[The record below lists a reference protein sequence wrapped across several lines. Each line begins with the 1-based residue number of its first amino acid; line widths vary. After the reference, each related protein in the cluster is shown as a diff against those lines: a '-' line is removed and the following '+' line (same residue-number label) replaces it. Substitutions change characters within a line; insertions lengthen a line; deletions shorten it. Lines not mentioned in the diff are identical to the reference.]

1 MNIKK
6 ISLILCVLFI
16 SASMFTIHSASVS
29 AATNSNI
36 TFEDVTKNHP
46 AYEEIN
52 YLVSLGVIQGYFV
65 NGKRVFGP
73 NNNVTRGQAAKMVVV
88 ASGNKPLVVNKSSFS
103 DVTVGTEMSGYIER
117 AVQLG
122 FFDKNIKGEFLPNKA
137 LSRGEMSYVLTKAF
151 NLDTSEYE
159 GIDSPF
165 TDVGITH
172 EYVKYINTIYY
183 NGITN
188 GTGKTYLPNS
198 TVTRSQFSLFV
209 ARAKS
214 EKYRLELPVKGVTV
228 PDTSQVIGLV
238 KVTTDGLNIRKS
250 TDSTSTT
257 NIVGKV
263 NTGGKLSVYAVEGN
277 WLKVS
282 YKGAYAYIFKQ
293 YAEFLD
299 ADGNALGAV
308 EKEVTTKNAVNLYV
322 KPTSSAKVI
331 STIKANVKLPVYKT
345 VGGYY
350 LTQVNGLP
358 GYVVANSTTDTVE
371 EEKPNPNPDPGT
383 PPVTSGD
390 VLGRV
395 TVANLNVRSQSN
407 STSAVLFKLNKGEY
421 VQVNSISGYWAE
433 ITYNGQTGF
442 VHKSYLKLLNQSAK
456 PLQNRVIILDPGHGG
471 KDPGTVK
478 GSVSEK
484 SITLKVST
492 QVKQLLENAGAK
504 VYMTRT
510 GDTYPSLQD
519 RVDFTQANYG
529 EIFVSVHVNS
539 AANSSAQGTETYYA
553 ISTGDMYQEDIDL
566 ATFVNNQI
574 VNNLNM
580 KNRGVKQE
588 QYYVIRNMVI
598 PSILVELGF
607 LTNTEDHNKMTND
620 QYVNL
625 FAESIYNGILQ
636 YYKKQ

>member
-16 SASMFTIHSASVS
+16 SASMFTIHSASVL
-29 AATNSNI
+29 ADTTKNI
-36 TFEDVTKNHP
+36 KFEDIPNNHE

-52 YLVSLGVIQGYFV
+52 YLVNLGVIQGYFV
-65 NGKRVFGP
+65 NGKRIFGP
-73 NNNVTRGQAAKMVVV
+73 KESVTREQVAKMVVV

-103 DVTVGTEMSGYIER
+103 DVTVGTEMSGYVER

-122 FFDKNIKGEFLPNKA
+122 FFSKNTQGKFLPKKPIT
-137 LSRGEMSYVLTKAF
+137 RDEMSYVLTKAF
-151 NLDTSEYE
+151 NLDTSEYK

-165 TDVGITH
+165 ADVNTKDFYA
-172 EYVKYINTIYY
+172 EYINTIYY

-188 GTGKTYLPNS
+188 GTGENYLPNN
-198 TVTRSQFSLFV
+198 TVTRAHFSLFV
-209 ARAKS
+209 ARAKN
-214 EKYRLELPVKGVTV
+214 EKYRLELPVKGSAV
-228 PDTSQVIGLV
+228 PDTTQVIGLIQ
-238 KVTTDGLNIRKS
+238 VTTDALNIRKTKDTAS
-250 TDSTSTT
+250 DA

-263 NTGGKLSVYAVEGN
+263 DKGGKLSVYQVEDK
-277 WLKVS
+277 WLKVT
-282 YKGAYAYIFKQ
+282 YKGAFAYIYKD
-293 YAEFLD
+293 YAQFLD
-299 ADGNALGAV
+299 ADGNELGSV
-308 EKEVTTKNAVNLYV
+308 QKEVTTKGAINLYV
-322 KPTSSAKVI
+322 KATSSSKVI
-331 STIKANVKLPVYKT
+331 LSIKANEKLPVYNT

-350 LTQVNGLP
+350 LTQVNGIP
-358 GYVVANSTTDTVE
+358 GYIVANSTTETDIE
-371 EEKPNPNPDPGT
+371 EQPDPTPT
-383 PPVTSGD
+383 PPTASGD
-390 VLGRV
+390 VLGRA
-395 TVANLNVRSQSN
+395 TVGNLNVRSQGN
-407 STSAVLFKLNKGEY
+407 TTSEVLFKLNKGDS
-421 VQVNSISGYWAE
+421 VKVNQIKGYWAE
-433 ITYNGQTGF
+433 IEYNGQVGF
-442 VHKSYLKLLNQSAK
+442 VHKSYLKLLNQNGK
-456 PLQNRVIILDPGHGG
+456 PLQDRIIILDPGHGG

-484 SITLKVST
+484 NITLKVGT
-492 QVKQLLENAGAK
+492 LVKQKLENAGAK

-519 RVDFTQANYG
+519 RVDFTSANYG
-529 EIFVSVHVNS
+529 EVFVSIHVNS
-539 AANSSAQGTETYYA
+539 AANTSAQGTETYYA
-553 ISTGDMYQEDIDL
+553 ISTGDMHEEDIDL

-574 VNNLNM
+574 INNLNM
-580 KNRGVKQE
+580 KNRGVKEE

>member
-1 MNIKK
+1 
-6 ISLILCVLFI
+6 
-16 SASMFTIHSASVS
+16 MFTIHSASVS

-209 ARAKS
+209 SRAKN

-250 TDSTSTT
+250 TDSASTT

-371 EEKPNPNPDPGT
+371 EEKPNPDPDPDPGI

-433 ITYNGQTGF
+433 ISYNGQTGY
-442 VHKSYLKLLNQSAK
+442 VHKSYLKLLNQTAK

-539 AANSSAQGTETYYA
+539 AANTSAQGTETYYA

-574 VNNLNM
+574 VSNLNM

-625 FAESIYNGILQ
+625 FAESIYSGILQ

>member
-1 MNIKK
+1 
-6 ISLILCVLFI
+6 
-16 SASMFTIHSASVS
+16 MFTIHSASVS

-137 LSRGEMSYVLTKAF
+137 LTRGEMSYVLTKAF
-151 NLDTSEYE
+151 KLDTSEYE

-188 GTGKTYLPNS
+188 GTGNTYLPNS

-214 EKYRLELPVKGVTV
+214 EKYRLELPVKGVQV
-228 PDTSQVIGLV
+228 PDVSQVIGLV

-250 TDSTSTT
+250 KDSNSNA

-277 WLKVS
+277 WLKVT

-299 ADGNALGAV
+299 TDGNELGAV
-308 EKEVTTKNAVNLYV
+308 EKEVTTKNNVNLYV

-331 STIKANVKLPVYKT
+331 VSIKANEKLPVYKT

-358 GYVVANSTTDTVE
+358 GYVVANSTTDTTG
-371 EEKPNPNPDPGT
+371 EEKPDPDPIQ
-383 PPVTSGD
+383 PPPPASGE

-395 TVANLNVRSQSN
+395 TVANLNVRSQNN

-421 VQVNSISGYWAE
+421 VQVNSINGYWAE
-433 ITYNGQTGF
+433 ITHNGQTGY

-456 PLQNRVIILDPGHGG
+456 PLQNRIIILDPGHGG

-478 GSVSEK
+478 GSASEK
-484 SITLKVST
+484 NITLKVST

-539 AANSSAQGTETYYA
+539 AANTSAQGTETYYA
-553 ISTGDMYQEDIDL
+553 ISTGDMYQEDVDL

-607 LTNTEDHNKMTND
+607 LTNTEDNSKMTND
-620 QYVNL
+620 EYVKL

>member
-433 ITYNGQTGF
+433 ITYNGQTGY

>member
-6 ISLILCVLFI
+6 ISLILCVLLI

-36 TFEDVTKNHP
+36 TFEDVTKTHP

-122 FFDKNIKGEFLPNKA
+122 FFDKNIKGEFLPNKP
-137 LSRGEMSYVLTKAF
+137 LTRGEMSYVLTKAF

-165 TDVGITH
+165 TDVAITH

-188 GTGKTYLPNS
+188 GTGDKYLPNS

-214 EKYRLELPVKGVTV
+214 EKYRLELPVKGVQV

-238 KVTTDGLNIRKS
+238 KVTTEGLNIRKS
-250 TDSTSTT
+250 KDSSSST

-277 WLKVS
+277 WLKVT
-282 YKGAYAYIFKQ
+282 YKGAFAYVFKQ
-293 YAEFLD
+293 YTEFLD
-299 ADGNALGAV
+299 ADGNELGAV
-308 EKEVTTKNAVNLYV
+308 EKEVTTNGAVNLYV

-331 STIKANVKLPVYKT
+331 SSVKANEKLPVYKT
-345 VGGYY
+345 IGGYY

-358 GYVVANSTTDTVE
+358 GYIVANSTTDATGEV
-371 EEKPNPNPDPGT
+371 KPNPDPT
-383 PPVTSGD
+383 PPPASGD
-390 VLGRV
+390 VLGKV
-395 TVANLNVRSQSN
+395 TVANLNVRSQGN
-407 STSAVLFKLNKGEY
+407 STSPVLFKLNKGEY
-421 VQVNSISGYWAE
+421 VQVNSINGYWAE
-433 ITYNGQTGF
+433 ITYNGQTGY
-442 VHKSYLKLLNQSAK
+442 VHKSYLKLLNQTAK
-456 PLQNRVIILDPGHGG
+456 PLQNRIIILDPGHGG

-529 EIFVSVHVNS
+529 EIFVSIHVNS
-539 AANSSAQGTETYYA
+539 AANASAQGTETYYA

-620 QYVNL
+620 QYVKL

>member
-88 ASGNKPLVVNKSSFS
+88 ASRNKPLIVNKSSFS

-137 LSRGEMSYVLTKAF
+137 LTRGEMSYVLTKAF

-250 TDSTSTT
+250 TDSSSTT

-299 ADGNALGAV
+299 ADGNVLGAV

-331 STIKANVKLPVYKT
+331 STIKTNVKLPVYKT

-350 LTQVNGLP
+350 LTQVDGLP
-358 GYVVANSTTDTVE
+358 GYVVANSTTDAVE
-371 EEKPNPNPDPGT
+371 EEKPNPDPGT
-383 PPVTSGD
+383 PPVISGD

-433 ITYNGQTGF
+433 ITYNGQTGY

-492 QVKQLLENAGAK
+492 QVKQLLESAGAK

>member
-88 ASGNKPLVVNKSSFS
+88 ASGNKPLIVNKSSFS

-137 LSRGEMSYVLTKAF
+137 LTRGEMGYVLTKAF

-250 TDSTSTT
+250 TDSASTT

-433 ITYNGQTGF
+433 ITYNGQTGY

>member
-1 MNIKK
+1 
-6 ISLILCVLFI
+6 
-16 SASMFTIHSASVS
+16 MFTIHSASVS

-88 ASGNKPLVVNKSSFS
+88 ASGNKPLIVNKSSFS

-137 LSRGEMSYVLTKAF
+137 LTRGEMSYVLTKAF

-299 ADGNALGAV
+299 AEGNALGAV

-371 EEKPNPNPDPGT
+371 EEKPNPDPGT

-433 ITYNGQTGF
+433 ITYNGQTGY

>member
-16 SASMFTIHSASVS
+16 SASMFTLHSASVS
-29 AATNSNI
+29 ANTNI
-36 TFEDVTKNHP
+36 KFEDVSNNHS

-52 YLVSLGVIQGYFV
+52 YLVNLGVIQGYFV

-88 ASGNKPLVVNKSSFS
+88 ASGNKPLVVHKSSFS
-103 DVTVGTEMSGYIER
+103 DVTAGTEMSGYIER

-122 FFDKNIKGEFLPNKA
+122 FFDKNVKGQFLPNKP
-137 LSRGEMSYVLTKAF
+137 LTRGEMSFVLSKAF

-159 GIDSPF
+159 GVDSPF
-165 TDVGITH
+165 IDIGITH
-172 EYVKYINTIYY
+172 EYVKYVNTIYY

-188 GTGKTYLPNS
+188 GTGDKYLPND
-198 TVTRSQFSLFV
+198 TVTRAHFSLFV

-214 EKYRLELPVKGVTV
+214 EKYRLELPVKGSSV
-228 PDTSQVIGLV
+228 PDTSQVIGLM

-250 TDSTSTT
+250 KDSSSNT
-257 NIVGKV
+257 NVVGQV
-263 NTGGKLSVYAVEGN
+263 NKGGKLSIYAVEGN
-277 WLKVS
+277 WLKVT
-282 YKGAYAYIFKQ
+282 YKGAYAYVFKQ

-299 ADGNALGAV
+299 ADGNELGSV
-308 EKEVTTKNAVNLYV
+308 EKEVVTKGAVNLYV
-322 KPTSSAKVI
+322 KPTSSAKI
-331 STIKANVKLPVYKT
+331 ITTLKANEKLPVYKT

-350 LTQVNGLP
+350 LTKVDGLP
-358 GYVVANSTTDTVE
+358 GYIVANSTTDTVVE
-371 EEKPNPNPDPGT
+371 ETPKPNPTPTPT
-383 PPVTSGD
+383 PPPAASGD
-390 VLGRV
+390 VLGKV

-407 STSAVLFKLNKGEY
+407 STSTVLFKLNKGVT
-421 VQVNSISGYWAE
+421 VQVHNIDGYWAE
-433 ITYNGQTGF
+433 ISYNGQTGY
-442 VHKSYLKLLNQSAK
+442 VHKSYLKLLNQSAN
-456 PLQNRVIILDPGHGG
+456 PLQGRIIILDPGHGG
-471 KDPGTVK
+471 KDPGAVS

-484 SITLKVST
+484 SITLKVGT

-529 EIFVSVHVNS
+529 EIFVSIHVNS
-539 AANSSAQGTETYYA
+539 AANTSAQGTETYYA

-566 ATFVNNQI
+566 ATFINNQI

-607 LTNTEDHNKMTND
+607 LSNSQDRNKMTND
-620 QYVNL
+620 QYVTL

>member
-1 MNIKK
+1 
-6 ISLILCVLFI
+6 
-16 SASMFTIHSASVS
+16 MFTIHSASVS

-36 TFEDVTKNHP
+36 TFEDVTKTHP

-122 FFDKNIKGEFLPNKA
+122 FFDKNIKGEFLPNKP
-137 LSRGEMSYVLTKAF
+137 LTRGEMSYVLTKAF

-165 TDVGITH
+165 TDVAITH

-188 GTGKTYLPNS
+188 GTGDKYLPNS

-214 EKYRLELPVKGVTV
+214 EKYRLELPVKGVQV

-238 KVTTDGLNIRKS
+238 KVTTEGLNIRKS
-250 TDSTSTT
+250 KDSSSST

-277 WLKVS
+277 WLKVT
-282 YKGAYAYIFKQ
+282 YKGAFAYVFKQ
-293 YAEFLD
+293 YTEFLD
-299 ADGNALGAV
+299 ADGNELGAV
-308 EKEVTTKNAVNLYV
+308 EKEVTTNGAVNLYV

-331 STIKANVKLPVYKT
+331 SSVKANEKLPVYKT
-345 VGGYY
+345 IGGYY

-358 GYVVANSTTDTVE
+358 GYIVANSTTDATGEV
-371 EEKPNPNPDPGT
+371 KPNPDPT
-383 PPVTSGD
+383 PPPASGD
-390 VLGRV
+390 VLGKV
-395 TVANLNVRSQSN
+395 TVANLNVRSQGN
-407 STSAVLFKLNKGEY
+407 STSPVLFKLNKGEY
-421 VQVNSISGYWAE
+421 VQVNSINGYWAE
-433 ITYNGQTGF
+433 ITYNGQTGY
-442 VHKSYLKLLNQSAK
+442 VHKSYLKLLNQTAK
-456 PLQNRVIILDPGHGG
+456 PLQNRIIILDPGHGG

-484 SITLKVST
+484 AL
-492 QVKQLLENAGAK
+492 
-504 VYMTRT
+504 
-510 GDTYPSLQD
+510 
-519 RVDFTQANYG
+519 
-529 EIFVSVHVNS
+529 H
-539 AANSSAQGTETYYA
+539 
-553 ISTGDMYQEDIDL
+553 
-566 ATFVNNQI
+566 
-574 VNNLNM
+574 
-580 KNRGVKQE
+580 
-588 QYYVIRNMVI
+588 
-598 PSILVELGF
+598 
-607 LTNTEDHNKMTND
+607 
-620 QYVNL
+620 
-625 FAESIYNGILQ
+625 
-636 YYKKQ
+636 

>member
-1 MNIKK
+1 
-6 ISLILCVLFI
+6 
-16 SASMFTIHSASVS
+16 MFTIHSASVS

-88 ASGNKPLVVNKSSFS
+88 ASGNKPLIVNKSSFS

-137 LSRGEMSYVLTKAF
+137 LTRGEMSYVLTKAF

-250 TDSTSTT
+250 TDSSSTT

-299 ADGNALGAV
+299 ADGNVLGAV

-331 STIKANVKLPVYKT
+331 STIKTNVKLPVYKT

-350 LTQVNGLP
+350 LTQVDGLP
-358 GYVVANSTTDTVE
+358 GYVVANSTTDAVE
-371 EEKPNPNPDPGT
+371 EEKPNPDPGT
-383 PPVTSGD
+383 PPVISGD

-433 ITYNGQTGF
+433 ITYNGQTGY

-456 PLQNRVIILDPGHGG
+456 PLQNRIIILDPGHGG

-492 QVKQLLENAGAK
+492 QVKQLLESAGAK

>member
-1 MNIKK
+1 
-6 ISLILCVLFI
+6 
-16 SASMFTIHSASVS
+16 MFTLHSASVS
-29 AATNSNI
+29 ANTNI
-36 TFEDVTKNHP
+36 KFEDVSNNHS

-52 YLVSLGVIQGYFV
+52 YLVNLGVIQGYFV

-88 ASGNKPLVVNKSSFS
+88 ASGNKPLVVHKSSFS
-103 DVTVGTEMSGYIER
+103 DVTAGTEMSGYIER

-122 FFDKNIKGEFLPNKA
+122 FFDKNVKGQFLPNKP
-137 LSRGEMSYVLTKAF
+137 LTRGEMSFVLSKAF

-159 GIDSPF
+159 GVDSPF
-165 TDVGITH
+165 IDIGITH
-172 EYVKYINTIYY
+172 EYVKYVNTIYY

-188 GTGKTYLPNS
+188 GTGDKYLPND
-198 TVTRSQFSLFV
+198 TVTRAHFSLFV

-214 EKYRLELPVKGVTV
+214 EKYRLELPVKGSSV
-228 PDTSQVIGLV
+228 PDTSQVIGLM

-250 TDSTSTT
+250 KDSSSNT
-257 NIVGKV
+257 NVVGQV
-263 NTGGKLSVYAVEGN
+263 NKGGKLSIYAVEGN
-277 WLKVS
+277 WLKVT
-282 YKGAYAYIFKQ
+282 YKGAYAYVFKQ

-299 ADGNALGAV
+299 ADGNELGSV
-308 EKEVTTKNAVNLYV
+308 EKEVVTKGAVNLYV
-322 KPTSSAKVI
+322 KPTSSAKI
-331 STIKANVKLPVYKT
+331 ITTLKANEKLPVYKT

-350 LTQVNGLP
+350 LTKVDGLP
-358 GYVVANSTTDTVE
+358 GYIVANSTTDTVVE
-371 EEKPNPNPDPGT
+371 ETPKPNPTPTPT
-383 PPVTSGD
+383 PPPAASGD
-390 VLGRV
+390 VLGKV

-407 STSAVLFKLNKGEY
+407 STSTVLFKLNKGVT
-421 VQVNSISGYWAE
+421 VQVHNIDGYWAE
-433 ITYNGQTGF
+433 ISYNGQTGY
-442 VHKSYLKLLNQSAK
+442 VHKSYLKLLNQSAN
-456 PLQNRVIILDPGHGG
+456 PLQGRIIILDPGHGG
-471 KDPGTVK
+471 KDPGAVS

-484 SITLKVST
+484 SITLKVGT

-529 EIFVSVHVNS
+529 EIFVSIHVNS
-539 AANSSAQGTETYYA
+539 AANTSAQGTETYYA

-566 ATFVNNQI
+566 ATFINNQI

-607 LTNTEDHNKMTND
+607 LSNSQDRNKMTND
-620 QYVNL
+620 QYVTL

>member
-1 MNIKK
+1 
-6 ISLILCVLFI
+6 
-16 SASMFTIHSASVS
+16 MFTIHSASVS

-88 ASGNKPLVVNKSSFS
+88 ASGNKPLIVNKSSFS

-137 LSRGEMSYVLTKAF
+137 LTRGEMGYVLTKAF

-250 TDSTSTT
+250 TDSASTT

-433 ITYNGQTGF
+433 ITYNGQTGY

>member
-88 ASGNKPLVVNKSSFS
+88 ASGNKPLIVNKSSFS

-137 LSRGEMSYVLTKAF
+137 LTRGEMSYVLTKAF

-250 TDSTSTT
+250 TDSASTT

-433 ITYNGQTGF
+433 ITYNGQTGY

-519 RVDFTQANYG
+519 RVDFTQANFG

>member
-88 ASGNKPLVVNKSSFS
+88 ASGNKPLIVNKSSFS

-137 LSRGEMSYVLTKAF
+137 LTRGEMSYVLTKAF

-250 TDSTSTT
+250 TDSSSTT

-299 ADGNALGAV
+299 ADGNVLGAV

-331 STIKANVKLPVYKT
+331 STIKTNVKLPVYKT

-350 LTQVNGLP
+350 LTQVDGLP
-358 GYVVANSTTDTVE
+358 GYVVANSTTDAVE
-371 EEKPNPNPDPGT
+371 EEKPNPDPGT
-383 PPVTSGD
+383 PPVISGD

-433 ITYNGQTGF
+433 ITYNGQTGY

-492 QVKQLLENAGAK
+492 QVKQLLESAGAK

>member
-1 MNIKK
+1 
-6 ISLILCVLFI
+6 
-16 SASMFTIHSASVS
+16 MFTLHSASVS
-29 AATNSNI
+29 ANTNI
-36 TFEDVTKNHP
+36 KFEDVSNNHS

-52 YLVSLGVIQGYFV
+52 YLVNLGVIQGYFV

-103 DVTVGTEMSGYIER
+103 DVTAGTEMSGYIER

-122 FFDKNIKGEFLPNKA
+122 FFDKNVKGQFLPNKP
-137 LSRGEMSYVLTKAF
+137 LTRGEMSFVLSKAF

-159 GIDSPF
+159 GVDSPF
-165 TDVGITH
+165 IDIGITH
-172 EYVKYINTIYY
+172 EYVKYVNTIYY

-188 GTGKTYLPNS
+188 GTGDKYLPND
-198 TVTRSQFSLFV
+198 TVTRAHFSLFV

-214 EKYRLELPVKGVTV
+214 EKYRLELPVKGSSV
-228 PDTSQVIGLV
+228 PDTSQVIGLM

-250 TDSTSTT
+250 KDSSSNT
-257 NIVGKV
+257 NVVGQV
-263 NTGGKLSVYAVEGN
+263 NKGGKLSIYAVEGN
-277 WLKVS
+277 WLKVT
-282 YKGAYAYIFKQ
+282 YKGAYAYVFKQ

-299 ADGNALGAV
+299 ADGNELGSV
-308 EKEVTTKNAVNLYV
+308 EKEVVTKGAVNLYV
-322 KPTSSAKVI
+322 KPTSSAKI
-331 STIKANVKLPVYKT
+331 ITTLKANEKLPVYKT

-350 LTQVNGLP
+350 LTKVDGLP
-358 GYVVANSTTDTVE
+358 GYIVANSTTDTVVE
-371 EEKPNPNPDPGT
+371 ETPKPNPTPTPT
-383 PPVTSGD
+383 PPPAASGD
-390 VLGRV
+390 VLGKV

-407 STSAVLFKLNKGEY
+407 STSTVLFKLNKGVT
-421 VQVNSISGYWAE
+421 VQVHNIDGYWAE
-433 ITYNGQTGF
+433 ISYNGQTGY
-442 VHKSYLKLLNQSAK
+442 VHKSYLKLLNQSAN
-456 PLQNRVIILDPGHGG
+456 PLQGRIIILDPGHGG
-471 KDPGTVK
+471 KDPGAVS

-484 SITLKVST
+484 SITLKVGT

-529 EIFVSVHVNS
+529 EIFVSIHVNS
-539 AANSSAQGTETYYA
+539 AANTSAQGTETYYA

-566 ATFVNNQI
+566 ATFINNQI

-607 LTNTEDHNKMTND
+607 LSNSQDRNKMTND
-620 QYVNL
+620 QYVTL

>member
-1 MNIKK
+1 
-6 ISLILCVLFI
+6 
-16 SASMFTIHSASVS
+16 MFTIHSASVS

-358 GYVVANSTTDTVE
+358 GYVVANSTTDTIE

-433 ITYNGQTGF
+433 ITYNGQTGY

>member
-1 MNIKK
+1 
-6 ISLILCVLFI
+6 
-16 SASMFTIHSASVS
+16 MFTIHSASVS

-36 TFEDVTKNHP
+36 TFEDVTKTHP

-122 FFDKNIKGEFLPNKA
+122 FFDKNIKGEFLPNKP
-137 LSRGEMSYVLTKAF
+137 LTRGEMSYVLTKAF

-165 TDVGITH
+165 TDVAITH

-188 GTGKTYLPNS
+188 GTGDKYLPNS

-214 EKYRLELPVKGVTV
+214 EKYRLELPVKGVQV

-238 KVTTDGLNIRKS
+238 KVTTEGLNIRKS
-250 TDSTSTT
+250 KDSSSST

-277 WLKVS
+277 WLKVT
-282 YKGAYAYIFKQ
+282 YKGAFAYVFKQ
-293 YAEFLD
+293 YTEFLD
-299 ADGNALGAV
+299 ADGNELGAV
-308 EKEVTTKNAVNLYV
+308 EKEVTTNGAVNLYV

-331 STIKANVKLPVYKT
+331 SSVKANEKLPVYKT
-345 VGGYY
+345 IGGYY

-358 GYVVANSTTDTVE
+358 GYIVANSTTDATGEV
-371 EEKPNPNPDPGT
+371 KPNPDPT
-383 PPVTSGD
+383 PPPASGD
-390 VLGRV
+390 VLGKV
-395 TVANLNVRSQSN
+395 TVANLNVRSQGN
-407 STSAVLFKLNKGEY
+407 STSPVLFKLNKGEY
-421 VQVNSISGYWAE
+421 VQVNSINGYWAE
-433 ITYNGQTGF
+433 ITYNGQTGY
-442 VHKSYLKLLNQSAK
+442 VHKSYLKLLNQTAK
-456 PLQNRVIILDPGHGG
+456 PLQNRIIILDPGHGG

-539 AANSSAQGTETYYA
+539 AANASAQGTETYYA

-620 QYVNL
+620 QYVKL

>member
-1 MNIKK
+1 
-6 ISLILCVLFI
+6 
-16 SASMFTIHSASVS
+16 MFTIHSASVS

-36 TFEDVTKNHP
+36 TFQDVTKNHP

-88 ASGNKPLVVNKSSFS
+88 ASGNKPLIVNKSSFS

-137 LSRGEMSYVLTKAF
+137 LTRGEMSYVLTKAF

-250 TDSTSTT
+250 TDSASTT

-433 ITYNGQTGF
+433 ITYNGQTGY

>member
-1 MNIKK
+1 
-6 ISLILCVLFI
+6 
-16 SASMFTIHSASVS
+16 MFTIHSASVS

-209 ARAKS
+209 SRAKS

-250 TDSTSTT
+250 TDSASTT

-371 EEKPNPNPDPGT
+371 EEKPNPDPDPGT

-433 ITYNGQTGF
+433 ISYNGQTGY
-442 VHKSYLKLLNQSAK
+442 VHKSYLKLLNQTAK

-539 AANSSAQGTETYYA
+539 AANTSAQGTETYYA

>member
-1 MNIKK
+1 
-6 ISLILCVLFI
+6 
-16 SASMFTIHSASVS
+16 MFTIHSASVS

-88 ASGNKPLVVNKSSFS
+88 ASGNKPLIVNKSSFS

-137 LSRGEMSYVLTKAF
+137 LTRGEMSYVLTKAF

-250 TDSTSTT
+250 TDSSSTT

-299 ADGNALGAV
+299 ADGNVLGAV

-331 STIKANVKLPVYKT
+331 STIKTNVKLPVYKT

-350 LTQVNGLP
+350 LTQVDGLP
-358 GYVVANSTTDTVE
+358 GYVVANSTTDAVE
-371 EEKPNPNPDPGT
+371 EEKPNPDPGT
-383 PPVTSGD
+383 PPVISGD

-433 ITYNGQTGF
+433 ITYNGQTGY

-492 QVKQLLENAGAK
+492 QVKQLLESAGAK

>member
-1 MNIKK
+1 
-6 ISLILCVLFI
+6 
-16 SASMFTIHSASVS
+16 MFTIHSASVS

-65 NGKRVFGP
+65 NGKRVFDP

-88 ASGNKPLVVNKSSFS
+88 ASGNKPLIVNKSSFS

-137 LSRGEMSYVLTKAF
+137 LTRGEMSYVLTKAF

-250 TDSTSTT
+250 TDSSSTT

-299 ADGNALGAV
+299 ADGNVLGAV

-331 STIKANVKLPVYKT
+331 STIKTNVKLPVYKT

-350 LTQVNGLP
+350 LTQVDGLP
-358 GYVVANSTTDTVE
+358 GYVVANSTTDAVE
-371 EEKPNPNPDPGT
+371 EEKPNPDPGT
-383 PPVTSGD
+383 PPVISGD

-433 ITYNGQTGF
+433 ITYNGQTGY

-492 QVKQLLENAGAK
+492 QVKQLLESAGAK

>member
-1 MNIKK
+1 M
-6 ISLILCVLFI
+6 
-16 SASMFTIHSASVS
+16 
-29 AATNSNI
+29 
-36 TFEDVTKNHP
+36 
-46 AYEEIN
+46 
-52 YLVSLGVIQGYFV
+52 
-65 NGKRVFGP
+65 
-73 NNNVTRGQAAKMVVV
+73 
-88 ASGNKPLVVNKSSFS
+88 
-103 DVTVGTEMSGYIER
+103 
-117 AVQLG
+117 
-122 FFDKNIKGEFLPNKA
+122 
-137 LSRGEMSYVLTKAF
+137 
-151 NLDTSEYE
+151 
-159 GIDSPF
+159 
-165 TDVGITH
+165 
-172 EYVKYINTIYY
+172 
-183 NGITN
+183 
-188 GTGKTYLPNS
+188 
-198 TVTRSQFSLFV
+198 
-209 ARAKS
+209 
-214 EKYRLELPVKGVTV
+214 
-228 PDTSQVIGLV
+228 
-238 KVTTDGLNIRKS
+238 
-250 TDSTSTT
+250 
-257 NIVGKV
+257 
-263 NTGGKLSVYAVEGN
+263 
-277 WLKVS
+277 
-282 YKGAYAYIFKQ
+282 
-293 YAEFLD
+293 
-299 ADGNALGAV
+299 
-308 EKEVTTKNAVNLYV
+308 

-331 STIKANVKLPVYKT
+331 STIKTNVKLPVYKT

-350 LTQVNGLP
+350 LTQVDGLP
-358 GYVVANSTTDTVE
+358 GYVVANSTTDAVE
-371 EEKPNPNPDPGT
+371 EEKPNPDPGT
-383 PPVTSGD
+383 PPVISGD

-433 ITYNGQTGF
+433 ITYNGQTGY

-492 QVKQLLENAGAK
+492 QVKQLLESAGAK

>member
-1 MNIKK
+1 
-6 ISLILCVLFI
+6 
-16 SASMFTIHSASVS
+16 MFTIHSASVS

-36 TFEDVTKNHP
+36 TFEDVTKTHP

-122 FFDKNIKGEFLPNKA
+122 FFDKNIKGEFLPNKP
-137 LSRGEMSYVLTKAF
+137 LTRGEMSYVLTKAF

-165 TDVGITH
+165 TDVAITH

-188 GTGKTYLPNS
+188 GTGDKYLPNS

-214 EKYRLELPVKGVTV
+214 EKYRLELPVKGVQV
-228 PDTSQVIGLV
+228 PDTSQVIGLA
-238 KVTTDGLNIRKS
+238 KVTTEGLNIRKS
-250 TDSTSTT
+250 KDSSSST

-277 WLKVS
+277 WLKVT
-282 YKGAYAYIFKQ
+282 YKGAFAYVFKQ
-293 YAEFLD
+293 YTQFLD
-299 ADGNALGAV
+299 ADGNELGAV
-308 EKEVTTKNAVNLYV
+308 EKEVTTNGAVNLYV

-331 STIKANVKLPVYKT
+331 SSVKANEKLPVYKT
-345 VGGYY
+345 IGGYY

-358 GYVVANSTTDTVE
+358 GYIVANSTTDATGEV
-371 EEKPNPNPDPGT
+371 KPNPDPT
-383 PPVTSGD
+383 PPPASGD
-390 VLGRV
+390 VLGKV
-395 TVANLNVRSQSN
+395 TVANLNVRSQGN
-407 STSAVLFKLNKGEY
+407 STSPVLFKLNKGEY
-421 VQVNSISGYWAE
+421 VQVNSINGYWAE
-433 ITYNGQTGF
+433 ITYNGQTGY
-442 VHKSYLKLLNQSAK
+442 VHKSYLKLLNQTAK
-456 PLQNRVIILDPGHGG
+456 PLQNRIIILDPGHGG

-539 AANSSAQGTETYYA
+539 AANASAQGTETYYA

-620 QYVNL
+620 QYVKL

>member
-52 YLVSLGVIQGYFV
+52 YLVNLGVIQGYFV

-137 LSRGEMSYVLTKAF
+137 LTRGEMSYVLTKAF

-165 TDVGITH
+165 TDVAITH
-172 EYVKYINTIYY
+172 EYVKYVNTIYY

-214 EKYRLELPVKGVTV
+214 EKYRLELPVKGITV

-250 TDSTSTT
+250 TDSASTT

-299 ADGNALGAV
+299 VDGNELGAV
-308 EKEVTTKNAVNLYV
+308 EKEVTTKNVVNLYV

-331 STIKANVKLPVYKT
+331 STIKVNVKLPVYKT

-350 LTQVNGLP
+350 LTQVNGMP

-371 EEKPNPNPDPGT
+371 EEKPNPDPDPST

-395 TVANLNVRSQSN
+395 TVANLNVRSQNN

-421 VQVNSISGYWAE
+421 VQVNNISGYWAE
-433 ITYNGQTGF
+433 ISYNGQTGY

-478 GSVSEK
+478 GSDSEK
-484 SITLKVST
+484 TITLKVST

-539 AANSSAQGTETYYA
+539 AANTSAQGTETYYA

-607 LTNTEDHNKMTND
+607 LTNTEDNSKMTND
-620 QYVNL
+620 QYVKL

>member
-209 ARAKS
+209 SRAKS

-250 TDSTSTT
+250 TDSASTT

-371 EEKPNPNPDPGT
+371 EEKPNPDPDPGT

-433 ITYNGQTGF
+433 ISYNGQTGY
-442 VHKSYLKLLNQSAK
+442 VHKSYLKLLNQTAK

-539 AANSSAQGTETYYA
+539 AANTSAQGTETYYA

>member
-1 MNIKK
+1 
-6 ISLILCVLFI
+6 
-16 SASMFTIHSASVS
+16 MFTIHSASVS

>member
-137 LSRGEMSYVLTKAF
+137 LTRGEMSYVLTKAF
-151 NLDTSEYE
+151 KLDTSEYE

-188 GTGKTYLPNS
+188 GTGNTYLPNS

-214 EKYRLELPVKGVTV
+214 EKYRLELPVKGVQV
-228 PDTSQVIGLV
+228 PDVSQVIGLV

-250 TDSTSTT
+250 KDSNSNA

-277 WLKVS
+277 WLKVT

-299 ADGNALGAV
+299 TDGNELGAV
-308 EKEVTTKNAVNLYV
+308 EKEVTTKNNVNLYV

-331 STIKANVKLPVYKT
+331 VSIKANEKLPVYKT

-358 GYVVANSTTDTVE
+358 GYVVANSTTDTTG
-371 EEKPNPNPDPGT
+371 EEKPDPDPIQ
-383 PPVTSGD
+383 PPPPASGE

-395 TVANLNVRSQSN
+395 TVANLNVRSQNN

-421 VQVNSISGYWAE
+421 VQVNSINGYWAE
-433 ITYNGQTGF
+433 ITHNGQTGY

-456 PLQNRVIILDPGHGG
+456 PLQNRIIILDPGHGG

-478 GSVSEK
+478 GSASEK
-484 SITLKVST
+484 NITLKVST

-539 AANSSAQGTETYYA
+539 AANTSAQGTETYYA
-553 ISTGDMYQEDIDL
+553 ISTGDMYQEDVDL

-607 LTNTEDHNKMTND
+607 LTNTEDNSKMTND
-620 QYVNL
+620 EYVKL

>member
-1 MNIKK
+1 
-6 ISLILCVLFI
+6 
-16 SASMFTIHSASVS
+16 MFTIHSASVS

-36 TFEDVTKNHP
+36 TFEDVTKTHP

-122 FFDKNIKGEFLPNKA
+122 FFDKNIKGEFLPNKP
-137 LSRGEMSYVLTKAF
+137 LTRGEMSYVLTKAF

-165 TDVGITH
+165 TDVAITH

-188 GTGKTYLPNS
+188 GTGDKYLPNS

-214 EKYRLELPVKGVTV
+214 EKYRLELPVKGVQV

-238 KVTTDGLNIRKS
+238 KVTTEGLNIRKS
-250 TDSTSTT
+250 KDSSSST

-277 WLKVS
+277 WLKVT
-282 YKGAYAYIFKQ
+282 YKGAFAYVFKQ
-293 YAEFLD
+293 YTEFLD
-299 ADGNALGAV
+299 ADGNELGAV
-308 EKEVTTKNAVNLYV
+308 EKEVTTNGAVNLYV

-331 STIKANVKLPVYKT
+331 SSVKANEKLPVYKT
-345 VGGYY
+345 IGGYY

-358 GYVVANSTTDTVE
+358 GYIVANSTTDAAGEV
-371 EEKPNPNPDPGT
+371 KPNPDPT
-383 PPVTSGD
+383 PPPASGD
-390 VLGRV
+390 VLGKV
-395 TVANLNVRSQSN
+395 TVANLNVRSQGN
-407 STSAVLFKLNKGEY
+407 STSPVLFKLNKGEY
-421 VQVNSISGYWAE
+421 VQVNSINGYWAE
-433 ITYNGQTGF
+433 ITYNGQTGY
-442 VHKSYLKLLNQSAK
+442 VHKSYLKLLNQTAK
-456 PLQNRVIILDPGHGG
+456 PLQNRIIILDPGHGG

-539 AANSSAQGTETYYA
+539 AANASAQGTETYYA

-620 QYVNL
+620 QYVKL

>member
-1 MNIKK
+1 
-6 ISLILCVLFI
+6 
-16 SASMFTIHSASVS
+16 MFTIHSASVS

-103 DVTVGTEMSGYIER
+103 DVKVGTEMSGYIER

-277 WLKVS
+277 WLKVT

-433 ITYNGQTGF
+433 ITYNGQTGY

-636 YYKKQ
+636 YYKNNKSRRDDAKYY

>member
-1 MNIKK
+1 
-6 ISLILCVLFI
+6 
-16 SASMFTIHSASVS
+16 MFTIHSASVS

-88 ASGNKPLVVNKSSFS
+88 ASGNKPLIVNKSSFS

-137 LSRGEMSYVLTKAF
+137 LTRGEMSYVLTKAF

-250 TDSTSTT
+250 TDSSSTT

-299 ADGNALGAV
+299 ADGNVLGAV

-331 STIKANVKLPVYKT
+331 STIKTNVKLPVYKT

-350 LTQVNGLP
+350 LTQVDGLP
-358 GYVVANSTTDTVE
+358 GYVVANSTTDAVE
-371 EEKPNPNPDPGT
+371 EEKPNPGT
-383 PPVTSGD
+383 PPVISGD

-433 ITYNGQTGF
+433 ITYNGQTGY

-492 QVKQLLENAGAK
+492 QVKQLLESAGAK

>member
-88 ASGNKPLVVNKSSFS
+88 ASGNKPLIVNKSSFS

-137 LSRGEMSYVLTKAF
+137 LTRGEMSYVLTKAF

-250 TDSTSTT
+250 TDSSSTT

-433 ITYNGQTGF
+433 ITYKGQTGY

>member
-1 MNIKK
+1 
-6 ISLILCVLFI
+6 
-16 SASMFTIHSASVS
+16 MFTIHSASVS

-137 LSRGEMSYVLTKAF
+137 LTRGEMSYVLTKAF

-250 TDSTSTT
+250 TDSASTT

-282 YKGAYAYIFKQ
+282 YKGAYAYVFKQ

-371 EEKPNPNPDPGT
+371 EEKPNPDPGT

-433 ITYNGQTGF
+433 ISYNGQTGY
-442 VHKSYLKLLNQSAK
+442 VHKSYLKLLNQTAK

-539 AANSSAQGTETYYA
+539 AANTSAQGTETYYA

>member
-1 MNIKK
+1 
-6 ISLILCVLFI
+6 
-16 SASMFTIHSASVS
+16 MFTIHSASVS

-36 TFEDVTKNHP
+36 TFEDVTKTHP

-122 FFDKNIKGEFLPNKA
+122 FFDKNIKGEFLPNKP
-137 LSRGEMSYVLTKAF
+137 LTRGEMSYVLTKAF

-165 TDVGITH
+165 TDVAITH

-188 GTGKTYLPNS
+188 GTGDKYLPNS

-214 EKYRLELPVKGVTV
+214 EKYRLELPVKGVQV

-238 KVTTDGLNIRKS
+238 KVTTEGLNIRKS
-250 TDSTSTT
+250 KDSSSST

-277 WLKVS
+277 WLKVT
-282 YKGAYAYIFKQ
+282 YKGAFAYVFKQ
-293 YAEFLD
+293 YTEFLD
-299 ADGNALGAV
+299 ADGNELGAV
-308 EKEVTTKNAVNLYV
+308 EKEVTTNGAVNLYV

-331 STIKANVKLPVYKT
+331 SSVKANEKLPVYKT
-345 VGGYY
+345 IGGYY

-358 GYVVANSTTDTVE
+358 GYIVANSTTDATGEV
-371 EEKPNPNPDPGT
+371 KPNPDPT
-383 PPVTSGD
+383 PPPASGD
-390 VLGRV
+390 VLGKV
-395 TVANLNVRSQSN
+395 TVANLNVRSQGN
-407 STSAVLFKLNKGEY
+407 STSPVLFKLNKGEY
-421 VQVNSISGYWAE
+421 VQVNSINGYWAE
-433 ITYNGQTGF
+433 ITYNGQTGY
-442 VHKSYLKLLNQSAK
+442 VHKSYLKLLNQTAK
-456 PLQNRVIILDPGHGG
+456 PLQNRIIILDPGHGG

-529 EIFVSVHVNS
+529 EIFVSIHVNS
-539 AANSSAQGTETYYA
+539 AANASAQGTETYYA

-620 QYVNL
+620 QYVKL

>member
-209 ARAKS
+209 SRAKN

-250 TDSTSTT
+250 TDSASTT

-371 EEKPNPNPDPGT
+371 EEKPNPDPDPGI

-433 ITYNGQTGF
+433 ISYNGQTGY
-442 VHKSYLKLLNQSAK
+442 VHKSYLKLLNQTAK

-539 AANSSAQGTETYYA
+539 AANTSAQGTETYYA

-574 VNNLNM
+574 VSNLNM

>member
-88 ASGNKPLVVNKSSFS
+88 ASGNKPLIVNKSSFS

-137 LSRGEMSYVLTKAF
+137 LTRGEMSYVLTKAF

-250 TDSTSTT
+250 TDSSSTT

-299 ADGNALGAV
+299 ADGNVLGAV

-331 STIKANVKLPVYKT
+331 STIKTNVKLLVYKT

-350 LTQVNGLP
+350 LTQVDGLP
-358 GYVVANSTTDTVE
+358 GYVVANSTTDAVE
-371 EEKPNPNPDPGT
+371 EEKPNPDPGT
-383 PPVTSGD
+383 PPVISGD

-433 ITYNGQTGF
+433 ITYNGQTGY

-492 QVKQLLENAGAK
+492 QVKQLLESAGAK